1 MSDLQIVLIVLGGF
15 IIAGVVAYNWMQER
29 KLRDHIRED
38 FIVPKKDILVEE
50 FYVDTDALVD
60 KEFEGDARKSDIIN
74 KLHEDDSKKEP
85 SLNQDALADAEA
97 DFSEPESTPAADVAE
112 AAVESKEKV
121 QVEAVEDIASVKES
135 VTESAL
141 KVKKSVPEIEVHKD
155 ILPPEF
161 HPIATSSLPDDVHSQ
176 IDLTAFL
183 YPSKTMDGH
192 ALFSLMHSTLK
203 DSNMFVTLHG
213 LDDADQW
220 HAIDASSAEGT
231 TYKQVACS
239 LQLADRRGPVPKP
252 ELNKFQFA
260 IETVGLE
267 LNAHVEWQGKQ
278 DPAQRAIDLDKF
290 CMDVDQLVSVHLM
303 QGDAPIHGTKFKG
316 LAETNGMTLTKGKF
330 SYFDNTARGTPQF
343 VLINVDN
350 QQFTAEGLRNNIV
363 LGATFQIEIP
373 KVKNCEQAF
382 GAMVAIAQKMANS
395 IGARMVDDN
404 QKPLGELQIEKIR
417 QQLKVIHATMIARGV
432 MPGSA
437 SSQRLFN

>member
-29 KLRDHIRED
+29 KLRDNIRED
-38 FIVPKKDILVEE
+38 FIIPKKDILVEE

-60 KEFEGDARKSDIIN
+60 KEFAGDARKSKIIS
-74 KLHEDDSKKEP
+74 KLHENDNKKEP
-85 SLNQDALADAEA
+85 SLNQDALADAGT
-97 DFSEPESTPAADVAE
+97 DFSNTEPTLAADVSE
-112 AAVESKEKV
+112 TAVGPNESV
-121 QVEAVEDIASVKES
+121 QIDAVEAVESVKES
-135 VTESAL
+135 VAEDAPT
-141 KVKKSVPEIEVHKD
+141 VKKTVPEIEVHKD

-161 HPIATSSLPDDVHSQ
+161 HPIATSSLPDEVHSQ

-213 LDDADQW
+213 LDDIDQW
-220 HAIDASSAEGT
+220 HTIDVSSAEGT

-267 LNAHVEWQGKQ
+267 LNAHVEWQGKK
-278 DPAQRAIDLDKF
+278 DPAQRAVDLDKF
-290 CMDVDQLVSVHLM
+290 CMDVDQLISVHLM

-316 LAETNGMTLTKGKF
+316 LAETNGMTLRQGKF
-330 SYFDNTARGTPQF
+330 SYFGQTATDTLQF

-350 QQFTAEGLRNNIV
+350 QQFTAEGLRNNVV
-363 LGATFQIEIP
+363 LGATFQIELP

-382 GAMVAIAQKMANS
+382 DAMITIAQKMANS
-395 IGARMVDDN
+395 IGASMVDDN

-432 MPGSA
+432 MPGSTG
-437 SSQRLFN
+437 SQRLFN